1 MKGWKRRWFVLEHP
15 GVLYYYQKK
24 AKDSQKKRR
33 YRGSI
38 ILHRARIVA
47 SPKNKRSFTIETPK
61 NVFFLKCISA
71 DQRAVWIKTLT
82 AASQLY
88 DERTEYNIQPR
99 EVAASASSEDELTVN
114 MLSKPAAV
122 PKKQAM
128 APATT
133 PSPPLGAG
141 AAGAGSSSSQQQQQQ
156 QHHPHGGQLT
166 SSGSVRALISLGD
179 KIAIAETRASALVSE
194 ITQLASEASR
204 VAGAAVVASQAK
216 SVHVSSMKLMEA
228 VHACLEGMGEEVE
241 RRLRLEAHVASLTR
255 QVEIMRALVPGV
267 GPPVDDDDDDEED
280 SASASEEEEEDS
292 AEDDFFDAIEEDE
305 EAEREAERREL
316 RRLKEE
322 LLLKKPAVVAP
333 VAAVAGAPASA
344 AVPSG
349 ALTSSRWRTLL
360 PAARPSRKDSGT
372 SLWSLLKNSIGKD
385 LSKITLPANLN
396 EPLTVLQR
404 GAEEMES
411 VHLLHRAAA
420 CAEGPMRLALVTA
433 WAMSSYHTTVDR
445 PWKPFNP
452 MLGETYEWDRTADL
466 GCRYVAEQVSHH
478 PPISAL
484 HLSGPGFVFF
494 GDSQIKS
501 KFWGN
506 SIEVNPTGILHLFL
520 DRPGAGVKDHYTWEK
535 VTTCIC
541 SLFGSRYNEN
551 YGTMV
556 VTNHTTGET
565 ATLEFCKKGGWL
577 SKSGIQ
583 HEVEGFVLGP
593 RGEPYGNLFGQ
604 WSEVLYLV
612 RGESD
617 EARKRRRKEGWAS
630 LPPGVAELWRAPPRP
645 ALSKDYYGFTLH
657 GMGLNELPRDLEP
670 LLPPSDARFRQDQR
684 ALEEGDVKRAT
695 DEKHRLEEKQRA
707 AKRLRDAQGQHWTP
721 RWFSKTIDP
730 DTGLEGWTLDK
741 DYWAV
746 RARTSDARRWEMC
759 PDIW

>member
-1 MKGWKRRWFVLEHP
+1 MV
-15 GVLYYYQKK
+15 YYQKK
-24 AKDSQKKRR
+24 AKGSQKKRR

-38 ILHRARIVA
+38 VLHQARIVA
-47 SPKNKRSFTIETPK
+47 SPKNKRSFTIETPSS
-61 NVFFLKCISA
+61 VFFLKCISA
-71 DQRAVWIKTLT
+71 DQRSVWIKTLT
-82 AASQLY
+82 AATHTF
-88 DERTEYNIQPR
+88 DERAEYSIPAR
-99 EVAASASSEDELTVN
+99 EVAASASSEDEVTVN
-114 MLSKPAAV
+114 LFAKPV
-122 PKKQAM
+122 PKK
-128 APATT
+128 P
-133 PSPPLGAG
+133 
-141 AAGAGSSSSQQQQQQ
+141 SSSTSPSGGPGLPG
-156 QHHPHGGQLT
+156 HPRPHAQASSAGHQGHLT

-179 KIAIAETRASALVSE
+179 QIAIAETRASALVLE
-194 ITQLASEASR
+194 TTQLAAEASR
-204 VAGAAVVASQAK
+204 VSGATVVAAQAK
-216 SVHVSSMKLMEA
+216 AVHASSTKLMEA
-228 VHACLEGMGEEVE
+228 VNTCLEGMGEEVE

-255 QVEIMRALVPGV
+255 QVEILRSLVPGV
-267 GPPVDDDDDDEED
+267 GPPVDDDDDE
-280 SASASEEEEEDS
+280 SEES
-292 AEDDFFDAIEEDE
+292 VSEDDSGEENFFDAIEEGRGGGGADSGDE
-305 EAEREAERREL
+305 EEDADERAEAIKI
-316 RRLKEE
+316 LKQE
-322 LLLKKPAVVAP
+322 LLHKKTAGPAIIIPAP
-333 VAAVAGAPASA
+333 SRAAPSSSVLVS
-344 AVPSG
+344 AVPQA
-349 ALTSSRWRTLL
+349 ALSSSRWRTLL

-372 SLWSLLKNSIGKD
+372 SLWTLLKNSIGKD

-433 WAMSSYHTTVDR
+433 WAMSTYHTTVDR

-520 DRPGAGVKDHYTWEK
+520 DRPGAAGVKDHYTWEK

-541 SLFGSRYNEN
+541 SLFGNRYNEN

-593 RGEPYGNLFGQ
+593 RGEPFGNLFGQ
-604 WSEVLYLV
+604 WSEALYLV

-617 EARKRRRKEGWAS
+617 DARKKRRKEGAVS
-630 LPPGVAELWRAPPRP
+630 LPAGVEELWRAPPRP
-645 ALSKDYYGFTLH
+645 AASKEYYGFTLH
-657 GMGLNELPRDLEP
+657 GMGLNELPKDLEP
-670 LLPPSDARFRQDQR
+670 LLPPSDTRFRQDQR

-707 AKRLRDAQGQHWTP
+707 AKRLRDAQGQHWSP
-721 RWFSKTIDP
+721 RWFSKKIDP
-730 DTGLEGWTLDK
+730 DTGLEGWALEK

-746 RARTSDARRWEMC
+746 RAKTTDPRRWEMC